1 MSSNAGVRPRPER
14 SEAAASIAWNV
25 NTRKDVALSQGSGA
39 PAGMCILNHMRTG
52 EIVDLANE
60 RRLSAVLDFTHAGAE
75 LLILNGGS
83 RAEEFTVVT
92 MVKARVRKERRAAYC
107 IDSGTSMHL
116 TLPLS
121 PGESP
126 SDITLRVVGGHG
138 EMVLFAPQHPRA
150 HRATALRGWA
160 TLAAATVLLLL
171 AGGRLDAPSV
181 VAYADPE
188 PAPADAPLVKAN
200 VSLRAPAELPSV
212 VAQANVLRHPA
223 LTVRPPKLLERR
235 LIASAPVIEKRP
247 DLPVSPAPRMT
258 DLRVPSTA
266 KSGDFIPVSFGAIGR
281 QVKIV
286 ASIGPTIISKTIVAA
301 QHGVIAIRSPKSDRD
316 SRIMTVRAYAQDGSR
331 TSTLQALVVL
341 VRT

>member
-1 MSSNAGVRPRPER
+1 
-14 SEAAASIAWNV
+14 
-25 NTRKDVALSQGSGA
+25 
-39 PAGMCILNHMRTG
+39 MCILNHMHTG

-92 MVKARVRKERRAAYC
+92 MVKARVRKERHAAYC

-121 PGESP
+121 AGESP

-138 EMVLFAPQHPRA
+138 EMVLFAPQRPRA

-171 AGGRLDAPSV
+171 AGGRLEAPTTV

-188 PAPADAPLVKAN
+188 PAPADAPFVKAN
-200 VSLRAPAELPSV
+200 VSLRAAAGLPSV
-212 VAQANVLRHPA
+212 VAQANLLQHPA
-223 LTVRPPKLLERR
+223 FLAHPPKLAQRR
-235 LIASAPVIEKRP
+235 LVAVAPVVEKRADVP
-247 DLPVSPAPRMT
+247 ITPAPRMT

-286 ASIGPTIISKTIVAA
+286 ASIGPTIISRTIVAA

-331 TSTLQALVVL
+331 SSTLQALVVL
-341 VRT
+341 VRS

>member
-1 MSSNAGVRPRPER
+1 
-14 SEAAASIAWNV
+14 
-25 NTRKDVALSQGSGA
+25 
-39 PAGMCILNHMRTG
+39 MCILNHMRTG

-92 MVKARVRKERRAAYC
+92 MVKARIRKERRAAYC

-116 TLPLS
+116 TLPL
-121 PGESP
+121 PAGESA
-126 SDITLRVVGGHG
+126 SDITLRIVGGHG
-138 EMVLFAPQHPRA
+138 EMVLFAPQRPQSHGA
-150 HRATALRGWA
+150 GSLRGWA

-200 VSLRAPAELPSV
+200 LSLRAPARLPNV
-212 VAQANVLRHPA
+212 VAQALLIHRPA
-223 LTVRPPKLLERR
+223 VIVHPPKLMERR
-235 LIASAPVIEKRP
+235 LIAAAPV
-247 DLPVSPAPRMT
+247 PVKHAEVIDTPEPRMT
-258 DLRVPSTA
+258 DLRVPATA
-266 KSGDFIPVSFGAIGR
+266 HSGDFIPVTFGAIGR

-286 ASIGPTIISKTIVAA
+286 ASIGPTIVSKTIIAA

-316 SRIMTVRAYAQDGSR
+316 SRVMTVRAYAQDGSR
-331 TSTLQALVVL
+331 SSTLQAMVIL

>member
-1 MSSNAGVRPRPER
+1 
-14 SEAAASIAWNV
+14 
-25 NTRKDVALSQGSGA
+25 
-39 PAGMCILNHMRTG
+39 MRTG

-121 PGESP
+121 SGES
-126 SDITLRVVGGHG
+126 SGDITLRVVGGHG
-138 EMVLFAPQHPRA
+138 EMVLFAPQRPHA
-150 HRATALRGWA
+150 HRGAVLRGWA

-171 AGGRLDAPSV
+171 AGGRLEAPTSV

-188 PAPADAPLVKAN
+188 PAPAEAPLVKAD
-200 VSLRAPAELPSV
+200 VSLRPAAGLPSV
-212 VAQANVLRHPA
+212 VTQANLVHRPVLITH
-223 LTVRPPKLLERR
+223 PPKLAERR
-235 LIASAPVIEKRP
+235 LVAVAAIAPKHL
-247 DLPVSPAPRMT
+247 DLPQTPAPRMT

-266 KSGDFIPVSFGAIGR
+266 KSGDFIPVTFGAIGR

-301 QHGVIAIRSPKSDRD
+301 QHGVIAIHSPKSDRD
-316 SRIMTVRAYAQDGSR
+316 SRVMTVRAYAQDGSR
-331 TSTLQALVVL
+331 SSTLQAMVVL

>member
-1 MSSNAGVRPRPER
+1 
-14 SEAAASIAWNV
+14 
-25 NTRKDVALSQGSGA
+25 
-39 PAGMCILNHMRTG
+39 MCILNHMRTG

-126 SDITLRVVGGHG
+126 NDITLRVVGGHG
-138 EMVLFAPQHPRA
+138 EMVLFAAQRPHA
-150 HRATALRGWA
+150 HRALALRGWA

-171 AGGRLDAPSV
+171 AGGRLDAPPTV

-200 VSLRAPAELPSV
+200 VSLRAPAGLPNV
-212 VAQANVLRHPA
+212 VAQANIIHRSALAVHPA
-223 LTVRPPKLLERR
+223 PKLTERR
-235 LIASAPVIEKRP
+235 LVASAPLPAAPPLEKRA
-247 DLPVSPAPRMT
+247 DLPVTPAPRMT

-266 KSGDFIPVSFGAIGR
+266 KSGDFIPVTFGAIGR